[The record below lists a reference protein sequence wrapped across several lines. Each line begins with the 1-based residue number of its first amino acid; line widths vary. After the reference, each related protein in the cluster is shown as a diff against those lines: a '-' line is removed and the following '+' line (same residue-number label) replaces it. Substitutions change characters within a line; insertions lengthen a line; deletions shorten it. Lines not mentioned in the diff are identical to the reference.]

1 MHPASGTGTF
11 AGDNGIKWSYTN
23 VRTGKDGEILTDA
36 FIIMRNGSSLS
47 ATIPDGVGDLHFA
60 MYKGAEIEVTVD
72 GKSMGTF
79 KPVREGGWN
88 NHYFK
93 IKDLDKTGDVKVEF
107 TCRSREAIMDNISWT
122 VPD

>member
-1 MHPASGTGTF
+1 
-11 AGDNGIKWSYTN
+11 
-23 VRTGKDGEILTDA
+23 
-36 FIIMRNGSSLS
+36 MRRGSSLS
-47 ATIPDGVGDLHFA
+47 ATIPTGIVDLHFA
-60 MYKGAEIEVTVD
+60 MYKGAEIEVIVA

-93 IKDLDKTGDVKVEF
+93 IKDLNKAGDVKVEF
-107 TCRSREAIMDNISWT
+107 ICRSREAIMDNVSWT

>member
-1 MHPASGTGTF
+1 
-11 AGDNGIKWSYTN
+11 
-23 VRTGKDGEILTDA
+23 
-36 FIIMRNGSSLS
+36 MRNGSSLS
-47 ATIPDGVGDLHFA
+47 ATIPDGIGELHLA

-93 IKDLDKTGDVKVEF
+93 IKDVDKTDDVKVEF
-107 TCRSREAIMDNISWT
+107 TCRSRESIMDNISWT
-122 VPD
+122 APE